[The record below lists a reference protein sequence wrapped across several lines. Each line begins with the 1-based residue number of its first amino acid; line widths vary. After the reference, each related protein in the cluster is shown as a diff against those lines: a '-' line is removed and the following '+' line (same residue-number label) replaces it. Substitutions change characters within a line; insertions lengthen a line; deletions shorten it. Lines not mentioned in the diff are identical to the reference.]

1 MKSSRR
7 IRRSVVDEAT
17 AAKKAKGAE
26 GPEAMKEKVVCKGT
40 DVRSTL

>member
-17 AAKKAKGAE
+17 KKAKGAE